1 MKTNIFLIYAYLV
14 CFVTLS
20 CGAIFTGIILYD
32 IVEISAPEFMIPEL
46 DKQKYLDEKNYIEN
60 KKIQPDDK
68 KNTHEIYSDEEITE
82 IRTWDYK
89 SAIDRERNNAIK
101 SIIQSLIILVIDLVL
116 FFVHWRVAE
125 RAREK

>member
-32 IVEISAPEFMIPEL
+32 IVEISVPEFMMSEV
-46 DKQKYLDEKNYIEN
+46 DKQKYLDEQNYIEN

>member
-32 IVEISAPEFMIPEL
+32 IVEISVPEFMMSEV
-46 DKQKYLDEKNYIEN
+46 DKQKYLDEQNYIET

-101 SIIQSLIILVIDLVL
+101 SIIQSLIVLVIDLVL

>member
-32 IVEISAPEFMIPEL
+32 IVEISVPEFMMSEV
-46 DKQKYLDEKNYIEN
+46 DKQKYLDEQNYIEN

-89 SAIDRERNNAIK
+89 SAIDRERNNATK

-116 FFVHWRVAE
+116 FFVHWRVAG

>member
-32 IVEISAPEFMIPEL
+32 IVEISVPDFMMSEV
-46 DKQKYLDEKNYIEN
+46 DKQKYLDEQNYIEN

>member
-1 MKTNIFLIYAYLV
+1 MKTNFFLIYAYLV

-32 IVEISAPEFMIPEL
+32 IVEISVPEFMMSEV
-46 DKQKYLDEKNYIEN
+46 DKQKYLDEQNYIEN